1 VTNAFTLPA
10 EVQEAEFGARPS
22 SEVNAGRVVGAK
34 LVKAFNQLAVKRT
47 VFQGIASRDAEL
59 TAKYV
64 HPMKYKQHNP
74 QAADGVE
81 A

>member
-1 VTNAFTLPA
+1 VTNPFTLPA
-10 EVQEAEFGARPS
+10 EVHEAEFGARPS

-34 LVKAFNQLAVKRT
+34 LVKAFNQLAVKRRC
-47 VFQGIASRDAEL
+47 FKASRAVTPSL
-59 TAKYV
+59 PATYV